1 MTRVR
6 IYVINIIELYEKKK
20 RGRQAFS
27 NPISMKYRAC
37 TKEAVSRIRHV

>member
-6 IYVINIIELYEKKK
+6 IYVINIIEMYEKKHS
-20 RGRQAFS
+20 RQAFS